1 MSGLDGKRGNPGKGY
16 AEADAP
22 DNFFQ
27 GIEFQAAVK
36 PVEQRQGF
44 FGVGAVV

>member
-1 MSGLDGKRGNPGKGY
+1 MSGLDEHLDRKSESY